1 VQIQHGTVGSLLMI
15 LYLRFVS
22 VYFICI
28 YVNVGETGVVLLC
41 SYLIKEERE
50 CIEVCIVDKN
60 DMIRE

>member
-1 VQIQHGTVGSLLMI
+1 MI